1 MTDTLL
7 EQFLS
12 ERDVNCPA
20 CAYNLR
26 QLKSDRCPECG
37 DPLELS
43 LRLVEQRQF
52 PLIAGL
58 VGLSAGFGLG
68 FLLLIYAA
76 LVTFVF
82 DDGGEL
88 NEFVWV
94 NLAVCVVH
102 GIAVVAWVRY
112 WHTIRRMNGK
122 ARAIL
127 VAICWLLP
135 LASIV
140 VFANVVQ

>member
-1 MTDTLL
+1 MTDPLL

-20 CAYNLR
+20 CGYNLR

-52 PLIAGL
+52 SLIAGL

-68 FLLLIYAA
+68 FLLLIYAGI
-76 LVTFVF
+76 VIFIIER
-82 DDGGEL
+82 GGGL
-88 NEFVWV
+88 DEFIWV
-94 NLAVCVVH
+94 NLAVCIVH
-102 GIAVVAWVRY
+102 GLAVVLWVRY
-112 WHTIRRMNGK
+112 WHTIRRTNGN
-122 ARAIL
+122 ARALL
-127 VAICWLLP
+127 VAVCWLLP

-140 VFANVVQ
+140 LFAKVIQ

>member
-1 MTDTLL
+1 MTDPLL
-7 EQFLS
+7 ERFLS
-12 ERDVNCPA
+12 ERDVDCPA
-20 CAYNLR
+20 CGYNLR

-52 PLIAGL
+52 SLIAGL

-68 FLLLIYAA
+68 FLLLIYWVIVA
-76 LVTFVF
+76 VIIE
-82 DDGGEL
+82 GEMDPD
-88 NEFVWV
+88 EFVWV

-102 GIAVVAWVRY
+102 GAAVVLWIRH
-112 WHTIRRMNGK
+112 WHAIRRMSGN
-122 ARAIL
+122 ARAVL
-127 VAICWLLP
+127 VAVCLLLP

-140 VFANVVQ
+140 VFARVVE